1 MYTIKTL
8 NKIADCGL
16 NELPS
21 KKFNI
26 SDTEENPDGIILR
39 SYLLPEEELNPGL
52 LAIGR
57 AGVGVNN
64 IPVDVCTEKGIVV
77 FYAPGA
83 NANGVKEL
91 VVAALLM
98 ASRDIVGGV
107 NWVQGLAGETGVAK
121 TVEKGKAEFTGP
133 ELSGK
138 TLGVIGLGAIGGP
151 VANVS
156 RYLGMTVV
164 GHDPYLSVDS
174 AWGLSSGVKRAAD
187 EDSLLAECDYISIH
201 MPLTPE
207 TKGKFNKEFFAK
219 CKKGVRIINTSR
231 AEIVDDEALLEAIDN
246 GTVFCY
252 VTDFPNEKLL
262 GHKRIVTIPHLG
274 ASTPEAED
282 NCAIMAATELRE
294 YLLYGNIKNS
304 INFPDCVIPY
314 VGKRRICIIHR
325 NVAKVISLITAL
337 LADRSINIANMVNK
351 SRGEYAYTLLDVDC
365 DNLEGIET
373 EINSL
378 ENIIKVRVI

>member
-1 MYTIKTL
+1 MHKILTL
-8 NKIADCGL
+8 NKIAECGL
-16 NELPS
+16 NELPAN
-21 KKFNI
+21 KFTI
-26 SDTEENPDGIILR
+26 SDSEKNPDGIILR
-39 SYLLPEEELNPGL
+39 SYVLPKEELNPEL

-64 IPVDVCTEKGIVV
+64 IPVEACTEKGIVV

-91 VVAALLM
+91 ALAALIM
-98 ASRDIVGGV
+98 ASRDIVGGI

-121 TVEKGKAEFTGP
+121 TVEKGKSDFVGP
-133 ELSGK
+133 EISGK

-151 VANVS
+151 VANAC
-156 RYLGMTVV
+156 RHLGMNVI
-164 GHDPYLSVDS
+164 GHDPYLSVES

-187 EDSLLAECDYISIH
+187 EDSLIAESDYISIH
-201 MPLTPE
+201 TPLNEE
-207 TKGKFNKEFFAK
+207 TRGKFNKDFFAK

-231 AEIVDDEALLEAIDN
+231 AEVVNDEDLKQAIDD
-246 GTVFCY
+246 GIVFCY
-252 VTDFPNEKLL
+252 VTDFPNENLL
-262 GHKRIVTIPHLG
+262 NHKRIVTIPHLG

-282 NCAIMAATELRE
+282 NCAVMAATELRE

-314 VGKRRICIIHR
+314 VGKKRICIIHR
-325 NVAKVISLITAL
+325 NVAKMISHITTL
-337 LADRSINIANMVNK
+337 LADKSINIANMTNK
-351 SRGEYAYTLLDVDC
+351 SRGEYAYTLLDVDSE
-365 DNLEGIET
+365 NLDGIEA
-373 EINSL
+373 ELSKM

>member
-16 NELPS
+16 NELS
-21 KKFNI
+21 AKFTI
-26 SDTEENPDGIILR
+26 SDTEQNPDGIILR
-39 SYLLPEEELNPGL
+39 SYQLPEEELNPGL

-64 IPVDVCTEKGIVV
+64 IPVEACTEKGIVV

-156 RYLGMTVV
+156 RYLGMNVV

-207 TKGKFNKEFFAK
+207 TKGKFNKDFFSK

-262 GHKRIVTIPHLG
+262 NHKRIVTIPHLG